1 MSCFQCDEKDT
12 DACWRKGKEQIC
24 HGANHVCQIEVRKRF
39 GRTERISMGC
49 KQLKAC
55 QDNKFQNFNQK
66 PDTPTKD
73 IGLIID
79 YQCNPIDYGSES
91 TCR

>member
-55 QDNKFQNFNQK
+55 KDNKSQNFNQK
-66 PDTPTKD
+66 PETPTKD
-73 IGLIID
+73 LGLIID